1 MTRRYGWMLAIV
13 VLGAAVALAAAA
25 DKIQSHPRQG
35 EDLAQ
40 MKDGETRTFGEGKAQ
55 ITAARHGDNI
65 DITLPGEDGE
75 ATRTLTCK
83 VGDQHCFVM
92 ANDDLGHGTVMVM
105 RTAGEGASESEGF
118 SWISDSGDGNS
129 WTATAGD
136 SKTMVFHPEGGEHQ
150 IQIVAEADGE
160 PGEVKVITVNGVDG
174 EPGEMKVITMDGD
187 DAEGFKMLSESADG
201 PHVIRIEMKG
211 NMLHCPQGDA
221 TLHVDDGDD
230 AVYLCPKHNVAMEK
244 GGPTKTFERRIEV
257 HRKAPDQK

>member
-1 MTRRYGWMLAIV
+1 MLALV

-25 DKIQSHPRQG
+25 DKIQVRHPKG
-35 EDLAQ
+35 EDLTQ
-40 MKDGETRTFGEGKAQ
+40 MKDGETRTFGEGKAL

-65 DITLPGEDGE
+65 EITLPGQDGE
-75 ATRTLTCK
+75 AAHTLTCK
-83 VGDQHCFVM
+83 AGDEHCFVM

-105 RTAGEGASESEGF
+105 RSAGGGAAENESF
-118 SWISDSGDGNS
+118 SWSSDPGDGAT
-129 WTATAGD
+129 WTASAGD
-136 SKTMVFHPEGGEHQ
+136 GKTGEHQ

-174 EPGEMKVITMDGD
+174 EPGEMKVITLDGG
-187 DAEGFKMLSESADG
+187 DAEGFKMLSESAGG

-211 NMLHCPQGDA
+211 TTLRCPEGDA

-244 GGPTKTFERRIEV
+244 IDPSKTKTFERHIEV
-257 HRKAPDQK
+257 HQKAPDQK